1 MQLIEEVVEKVFS
14 AYAEVVPDHQDSMQF
29 QRVFSAYAE
38 VVLIS
43 ERENL
48 PRTGILR
55 MRGGSSWDMAW
66 HTGNAAYSPHTR
78 KQFRYHGGLAIAGCH
93 PTI

>member
-1 MQLIEEVVEKVFS
+1 
-14 AYAEVVPDHQDSMQF
+14 
-29 QRVFSAYAE
+29 
-38 VVLIS
+38 
-43 ERENL
+43 
-48 PRTGILR
+48 
-55 MRGGSSWDMAW
+55 MAW